1 MSRNIHVIYK
11 ASCNTGTG
19 DINEKRV
26 IILNEKNISKI
37 YLRKMFSYMQLQWL
51 IKGGKY
57 HFFARWSLVYI
68 IYTR

>member
-37 YLRKMFSYMQLQWL
+37 YLRKMFSYMKLQWL
-51 IKGGKY
+51 IKVE
-57 HFFARWSLVYI
+57 SI
-68 IYTR
+68 ISSHDEASFT